1 MADKLTPTEVLSR
14 VKQYF
19 TELMAP
25 VPPVHAPA
33 PVAAAEP
40 TEHELKDGGKV
51 TIDKLEVGGIVM
63 IDGGPALPGDLE
75 LADGTKLTIGE
86 NGVISALVPGES
98 AASAAPDPT
107 VEMSTKFASFETAT
121 NEKFAQ
127 YETKFSAY
135 EQRFADYEVKMKK
148 ANKVIEELLNLSQL
162 IVEAPAAAPDP
173 AVRGGAGFSKD
184 EKAYTPA
191 LFS

>member
-1 MADKLTPTEVLSR
+1 MEAKEVLLR
-14 VKQYF
+14 CKQFF

-25 VPPVHAPA
+25 AVPPVVPPVVPAALEAPA
-33 PVAAAEP
+33 
-40 TEHELKDGGKV
+40 EHELKDGGKV
-51 TIDKLEVGGIVM
+51 MIDKLEVGGIVM
-63 IDGGPALPGDLE
+63 IDGAPALPGDLE
-75 LADGTKLTIGE
+75 LVDGTKLTVGD
-86 NGVISALVPGES
+86 NGAITAVTPGE
-98 AASAAPDPT
+98 AAPPAAPDPT
-107 VEMSTKFASFETAT
+107 VEMSAKFASFETAT

-162 IVEAPAAAPDP
+162 IVEAPAAPADP
-173 AVRGGAGFSKD
+173 ATRKVNTFNNKEMSYD
-184 EKAYTPA
+184 PA

>member
-1 MADKLTPTEVLSR
+1 MEAKEVLQR
-14 VKQYF
+14 CKEFF

-25 VPPVHAPA
+25 APA
-33 PVAAAEP
+33 PTPAPLAAPPAP
-40 TEHELKDGGKV
+40 AEHELKDGGKV
-51 TIDKLEVGGIVM
+51 MIDKLEVGGIVM
-63 IDGGPALPGDLE
+63 IDGAPALPGDLE
-75 LADGTKLTIGE
+75 LADGTKLTVGD
-86 NGVISALVPGES
+86 NGAITAVTPGE
-98 AASAAPDPT
+98 AIPPVDPT
-107 VEMSTKFASFETAT
+107 IEMSAKFASFETAT

-162 IVEAPAAAPDP
+162 IVEAPAATPDP
-173 AVRGGAGFSKD
+173 ATRKPITFNNKELSYD
-184 EKAYTPA
+184 PA